1 MTLCRVLLQ
10 TLKRVT
16 YLQLW
21 PKRHADHSKIWFSHQ
36 LQSRHVDFVF
46 SECGNEV
53 GEAESAEELLDFVGC

>member
-1 MTLCRVLLQ
+1 M
-10 TLKRVT
+10 LKRVT
-16 YLQLW
+16 DLQLW
-21 PKRHADHSKIWFSHQ
+21 PKLHAVPFEVWFCQQ